1 MKDKVAII
9 GGVGIGLAFVMVSA
23 LIFFILSALKTN
35 ICYCLLLMVFK
46 KDVKG
51 LCIRARFLMAACE
64 EDCTFFTDILFSAA
78 IKELR
83 CVGRRIK
90 LCLNFFYLF
99 IFFTTQ

>member
-64 EDCTFFTDILFSAA
+64 EDCTFFLLIFCSLQPQKSLDVLVG
-78 IKELR
+78 ELSFA
-83 CVGRRIK
+83 
-90 LCLNFFYLF
+90 L
-99 IFFTTQ
+99 IFFFF